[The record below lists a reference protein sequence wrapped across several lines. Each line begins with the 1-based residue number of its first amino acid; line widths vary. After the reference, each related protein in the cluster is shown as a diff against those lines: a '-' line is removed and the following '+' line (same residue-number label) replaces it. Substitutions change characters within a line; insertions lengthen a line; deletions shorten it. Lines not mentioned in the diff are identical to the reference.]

1 MNIKKVG
8 IIALL
13 LLAMFLSLGSC
24 TDSYEK
30 TAESAYDK
38 FSNGDFD
45 SMTDAEK
52 AHIDGFLDWLDK
64 Q

>member
-1 MNIKKVG
+1 MKQKLFLLMV
-8 IIALL
+8 AVMLL
-13 LLAMFLSLGSC
+13 LSLCGC

-38 FSNGDFD
+38 FSSGDFD

-52 AHIDGFLDWLDK
+52 AHIDGFLDWLNK
-64 Q
+64 